1 MTWEAPS
8 PRQPVGAV
16 PAMLVAIGI
25 TTVVVLAGISILV
38 AVGPWPG
45 DPGTRALR
53 GTGTGVLAITS
64 DDSSPA
70 NRSLTTAD
78 ADAIIRTVPGVTL
91 ISRVVFGTAAVSSG
105 NPGPPIGIQA
115 VDPSYA
121 LDPAIQVARGA
132 FFTAEDARAANRVA
146 VLGARAANS
155 LFAGAQSPVGQT
167 IRIGDQ
173 PFIVV
178 GVLGSQAG
186 GAAETSDGSVLIPFQ
201 TAQIRLFGA
210 TGLGEVL
217 L

>member
-1 MTWEAPS
+1 LCG
-8 PRQPVGAV
+8 Q
-16 PAMLVAIGI
+16 
-25 TTVVVLAGISILV
+25 
-38 AVGPWPG
+38 
-45 DPGTRALR
+45 
-53 GTGTGVLAITS
+53 
-64 DDSSPA
+64 
-70 NRSLTTAD
+70 
-78 ADAIIRTVPGVTL
+78 VTL

-217 L
+217 LQVRDPSQTDLIVQQVQLLLRMRHQTRSGQADGFTISTPSASATSANGPAVQFVERLQYLSRQFACQAKTLCGPIPAQ